1 MICTQYYEN
10 RELIHSG
17 PRHLTIWGGR
27 ELHIEGE
34 ARVKTGDPKKYTYM
48 HICIYVK
55 SKQLVLL
62 EFKAQIVRRK
72 KDKAKELEH
81 HW

>member
-1 MICTQYYEN
+1 MHT
-10 RELIHSG
+10 
-17 PRHLTIWGGR
+17 
-27 ELHIEGE
+27 EGE
-34 ARVKTGDPKKYTYM
+34 AGVKTGDPQKYTYM

-55 SKQLVLL
+55 SNRKQLVLL

-81 HW
+81 H

>member
-1 MICTQYYEN
+1 MYIQ
-10 RELIHSG
+10 
-17 PRHLTIWGGR
+17 
-27 ELHIEGE
+27 GE

-81 HW
+81 H